1 MEERKTKNKNK
12 INIITSPNSVNLS
25 NTTPE
30 KLIIDFPDPVS
41 LSGTKTI
48 LRQMKKCICTMKIEN
63 KVGTGF
69 FCKIPVEKNKTMKCL
84 MTCNHVLEEKNYDE
98 INEINLFLN
107 DEEEVKVIDL
117 TVERKTY
124 FNKVNDITLIQL
136 IDDDNINNFLELD
149 NKLKEAY
156 KDSSIYV
163 IQYPNGKKATVSYG
177 LLRKIN
183 DYDMKHQCSTES
195 GSSGSPILNLE
206 TNKVIGIHKSADSN
220 TMHNFNYGTFLR
232 DLLNQI
238 VFKAKKNSFN
248 INELNINKSDSWLH
262 IFEQTINNYDKEKLK
277 KKMEK
282 KNKKIE
288 DEINEIVK
296 NKIQEIKRLHN
307 KFEIFNGITEKSNPK
322 FVPSLKNMLVIMTCS
337 IIGLS
342 AFDEKNGN
350 INFTDIETQIK
361 SRIRKN
367 LVIRDKSNAEKYLT
381 ERNEKFFLIV
391 IKLLYNY
398 NYFNRNNEEILS
410 LLNGWCAWKT
420 IAKTVVD
427 NNFCYNTEEEL
438 DKYFDTI
445 ITEIIN
451 DIKNKNNYKRKFDFS
466 SGSLIDGDVVYQKVI
481 DNFNYLQNIN
491 GIQKNFVNFKNL
503 IKHDLNMYVKSF
515 SVINPIK
522 YGVISKNGKIPWI

>member
-30 KLIIDFPDPVS
+30 KHIIDFPDPVS

-149 NKLKEAY
+149 NKLKKAY

-177 LLRKIN
+177 LLREIN

-232 DLLNQI
+232 ELLNQI
-238 VFKAKKNSFN
+238 VFKAKKNSIN
-248 INELNINKSDSWLH
+248 INELNINKSESWLH
-262 IFEQTINNYDKEKLK
+262 IFEQTINNYDNEKLK

-288 DEINEIVK
+288 EEINEIVK
-296 NKIQEIKRLHN
+296 NKIWEIKRLHN
-307 KFEIFNGITEKSNPK
+307 KFKIFIGITENSKPTYI
-322 FVPSLKNMLVIMTCS
+322 PSLQTLLSIMTFS

-342 AFDEKNGN
+342 AFDEKNY
-350 INFTDIETQIK
+350 INFTDIENLIK
-361 SRIRKN
+361 SKISKN
-367 LVIRDKSNAEKYLT
+367 LVIRNKSNAEKFLKET
-381 ERNEKFFLIV
+381 NEKMFLGAV
-391 IKLLYNY
+391 KSFCCC
-398 NYFNRNNEEILS
+398 NYFNWGGEEKQRENILS
-410 LLNGWCAWKT
+410 ILNGWCTWKS
-420 IAKTVVD
+420 IAKMVVD
-427 NNFCYNTEEEL
+427 NNFCYNTDEEL

-451 DIKNKNNYKRKFDFS
+451 DIKNKNNYKRKFDVC

-481 DNFNYLQNIN
+481 DNFNYLQNSY
-491 GIQKNFVNFKNL
+491 NFKDFF
-503 IKHDLNMYVKSF
+503 KHDLNVYLKNF
-515 SVINPIK
+515 SVIIPIK

>member
-220 TMHNFNYGTFLR
+220 TMNNFNYGTFLR

-342 AFDEKNGN
+342 AFDEKNY

-381 ERNEKFFLIV
+381 ERNEKFFLKAIT
-391 IKLLYNY
+391 LLYNCD
-398 NYFNRNNEEILS
+398 YFDWKNEEKQREYTLAI
-410 LLNGWCAWKT
+410 LNGWCAWKS
-420 IAKTVVD
+420 IAKMIVD
-427 NNFCYNTEEEL
+427 NNF
-438 DKYFDTI
+438 
-445 ITEIIN
+445 
-451 DIKNKNNYKRKFDFS
+451 S
-466 SGSLIDGDVVYQKVI
+466 
-481 DNFNYLQNIN
+481 
-491 GIQKNFVNFKNL
+491 
-503 IKHDLNMYVKSF
+503 
-515 SVINPIK
+515 
-522 YGVISKNGKIPWI
+522 